1 MALRILIRNGIVLPM
16 TGTKV
21 SFDPGSVLVEGDTI
35 LAVGPVEVVDA
46 DPRAEGAEIVD
57 ATGHAVI
64 PGLHN
69 CHLHSGLLR
78 GTAESMSLWDWLE
91 AYVDPAH
98 KAMTPEIAKAASLL
112 CYTEALRG
120 GTTSVMD
127 MWRFMEGSAEVADL
141 LGIRA
146 TLVPYV
152 ADEEG
157 YDYFETLETNRRLLE
172 SHRTASE
179 GRVRTWVGLEHL
191 LYCSPQCF
199 RDAMAMAEEF
209 DTGLHTHSS
218 ESIWE
223 VQESLKRFGRRPIEE
238 FYNRGILSERTVVAH
253 CVWLDDRE
261 IELMRQTG
269 TAVAHCPC
277 SNMKLSSGPARI
289 GDFLRAGLDVGL
301 GSDGEK
307 ENNNV
312 DIMQEMK
319 FASLLQKV
327 TTLDPTVGDPWEILE
342 MATIGGA
349 RTLALEAVT
358 GSLEPGKR
366 ADIVTV
372 DLRRPHMTPLLH
384 GDDFNVP
391 AHLVFSASG
400 ADVADVWVDGHHV
413 VGGGSVLRIDEA
425 EVMATAQAAAEEL
438 FERRRAV
445 LADT

>member
-1 MALRILIRNGIVLPM
+1 MPTRTLIRNGIVLPM
-16 TGTKV
+16 SGPKV
-21 SFDPGSVLVEGDTI
+21 AHDPGSVLVEGDTI
-35 LAVGPVEVVDA
+35 VAVGPVEQLDA
-46 DPRAEGAEIVD
+46 DPRSEGADVVD
-57 ATGHAVI
+57 ASGHAVI

-98 KAMTPEIAKAASLL
+98 KVMTPEIAKASSLL

-199 RDAMAMAEEF
+199 RDAIAMAEEF

-238 FYNRGILSERTVVAH
+238 FFNRGILSERTVVAH

-269 TAVAHCPC
+269 TAIAHCPC

-289 GDFLRAGLDVGL
+289 GDFLRAGIDVGL

-312 DIMQEMK
+312 DILQEMK

-349 RTLALEAVT
+349 RTLALETVT
-358 GSLEPGKR
+358 GSLEAGKR

-372 DLRRPHMTPLLH
+372 DLRRPHLTPVIH
-384 GDDFNVP
+384 GEDFNVA

-400 ADVADVWVDGHHV
+400 ADVDDVWVDGHHV
-413 VGGGSVLRIDEA
+413 VGGGSVLNVDEA
-425 EVMATAQAAAEEL
+425 EVIATAQAAAEEL
-438 FERRRAV
+438 FDRRRAV
-445 LADT
+445 LADK